1 MRLRLSRR
9 SVLAS
14 ASLAPLAAL
23 SARAQEDWRRQFREL
38 RFAMI
43 SSENERDVLVRFDGF
58 ARHFTEAMGVPFR
71 VFRAT
76 DYAATVEALRADQAE
91 FGYLGPAAYALARRV
106 AGEKIV
112 PIASGTDLD
121 GGAGY
126 HSVIIVR
133 ADSPFRSLADLRGRT
148 LAWADPN
155 SASGFAVP
163 QFFLRRE
170 GVDPARFFARTP
182 FSGNHEQSVIGV
194 LNGTYDAAAT
204 WWTNDRRSNPQRMEE
219 KGMIAPGQW
228 RIIWTSPLI
237 PNSPYVM
244 RANLPEALKAL
255 YVETLMALP
264 ERNPEAWRVLTSGQ
278 SRSLIRRTHE
288 DYKDIVEITEELDRL
303 RRQRRT

>member
-1 MRLRLSRR
+1 MIPVLRRR
-9 SVLAS
+9 TLLAGAVLA
-14 ASLAPLAAL
+14 PVAAV
-23 SARAQEDWRRQFREL
+23 AQADWRGAFREL

-43 SSENERDVLVRFDGF
+43 SAENERDVLARFEPF
-58 ARHFTEAMGVPFR
+58 ARHFTEALGVPFR

-112 PIASGTDLD
+112 PIASGTDLQ

-133 ADSPFRSLADLRGRT
+133 ADAPYQSLADLRGRSF
-148 LAWADPN
+148 AWADPN
-155 SASGFAVP
+155 SASGYAAPMFYM
-163 QFFLRRE
+163 RRE
-170 GVDPARFFARTP
+170 GVDPSAFFSRTS
-182 FSGNHEQSVIGV
+182 FSGNHEQSVIGL
-194 LNGTYDAAAT
+194 LNGTYDAVAT
-204 WWTNDRRSNPQRMEE
+204 WWTNEQRSNPKRMEE
-219 KGMIAPGQW
+219 KGMIPPGQW
-228 RIIWTSPLI
+228 RVIWKSPLI

-244 RANLPEALKAL
+244 RANLPQGLKDL

-264 ERNPEAWRVLTSGQ
+264 QSNPEAWRALTSDQ
-278 SRSLIRRTHE
+278 SRGLVRRTHE
-288 DYKDIVEITEELDRL
+288 DYLDMIAITEELDRL

>member
-1 MRLRLSRR
+1 MPHRLPRR
-9 SVLAS
+9 GLLAAA
-14 ASLAPLAAL
+14 ASLPIAAL
-23 SARAQEDWRRQFREL
+23 AQEEDWRRQFREL

-43 SSENERDVLVRFDGF
+43 SSENERDVLARFDAF
-58 ARHFTEAMGVPFR
+58 ARHFTEALGVPFR

-106 AGEKIV
+106 AGDKIV

-170 GVDPARFFARTP
+170 GIDPATFFARTP
-182 FSGNHEQSVIGV
+182 FSGNHEQSVIGL

-204 WWTNDRRSNPQRMEE
+204 WWTNERRSNPQRMEE
-219 KGMIAPGQW
+219 KGMIPPGQW

-244 RANLPEALKAL
+244 RANLPEPLKAL
-255 YVETLMALP
+255 FVETLMNLP
-264 ERNPEAWRVLTSGQ
+264 DRNPEAWRGLTSGQ
-278 SRSLIRRTHE
+278 SRGLIPRSHD

>member
-1 MRLRLSRR
+1 MIPVLRRR
-9 SVLAS
+9 TLLAG
-14 ASLAPLAAL
+14 AALAPVAAV
-23 SARAQEDWRRQFREL
+23 AQADWRGGFREL

-43 SSENERDVLVRFDGF
+43 SAENERDVLARFEPF
-58 ARHFTEAMGVPFR
+58 ARHFTEALGVPFR

-112 PIASGTDLD
+112 PIASGTDLQ

-133 ADSPFRSLADLRGRT
+133 TDSPFRSLADLRGRSF
-148 LAWADPN
+148 AWADPN
-155 SASGFAVP
+155 SASGYAAPMFYM
-163 QFFLRRE
+163 RRE
-170 GVDPARFFARTP
+170 GVDPSAFFSRTS
-182 FSGNHEQSVIGV
+182 FSGNHEQSVIGL
-194 LNGTYDAAAT
+194 LNGTYDAVAT
-204 WWTNDRRSNPQRMEE
+204 WWTNEQRSNPKRMEE
-219 KGMIAPGQW
+219 KGMIPPGQW
-228 RIIWTSPLI
+228 RVIWKSPLI

-244 RANLPEALKAL
+244 RANLPQGLKDL

-264 ERNPEAWRVLTSGQ
+264 QSNPEAWRALTSDQ
-278 SRSLIRRTHE
+278 SRGLVRRTHE
-288 DYKDIVEITEELDRL
+288 DYLDMIAITEELDRL